1 MIASPIYDYISIL
14 VERSITG
21 KTNNDI
27 SLWKSI
33 LIVPEEIKK
42 LVFILL
48 ISLFLMIL
56 PGINMISPFVTAFL
70 LVGIFLIILWLV
82 GGSAFK
88 ERKSLAFKS
97 KWRILGLGL
106 WLF

>member
-1 MIASPIYDYISIL
+1 M
-14 VERSITG
+14 
-21 KTNNDI
+21 
-27 SLWKSI
+27 
-33 LIVPEEIKK
+33 VPEEIKK

-70 LVGIFLIILWLV
+70 LGWDFFDYPLARRGL
-82 GGSAFK
+82 SFK

-106 WLF
+106 WLLIPFVQIMLLPMAVSGGTMLGLEALQKK